1 LGLTFN
7 SLFSPAAKVA
17 ACRFNQ
23 IYYINHL
30 SAKAKIIFRCLSG
43 IRTDPS
49 GVLREL
55 GIERLLFPGPR
66 SWQHEAA
73 GLTWS

>member
-7 SLFSPAAKVA
+7 GLFSPAAKVV

-23 IYYINHL
+23 IYHINHL
-30 SAKAKIIFRCLSG
+30 SAKAEIIFRCLSG

-49 GVLREL
+49 GVLREPESSVFCSRARVL
-55 GIERLLFPGPR
+55 GSMKRLD
-66 SWQHEAA
+66 
-73 GLTWS
+73 